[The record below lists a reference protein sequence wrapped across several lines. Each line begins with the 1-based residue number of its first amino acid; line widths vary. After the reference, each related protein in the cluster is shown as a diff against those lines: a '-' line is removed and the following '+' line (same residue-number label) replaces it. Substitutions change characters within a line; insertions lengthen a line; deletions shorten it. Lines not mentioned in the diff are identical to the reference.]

1 MAGTEL
7 SHRTGWEG
15 LTGLRV
21 GEDKESYVLMTAQWL
36 S

>member
-21 GEDKESYVLMTAQWL
+21 GEDKESNVLMTAQ
-36 S
+36 